1 MSEPWWVTGKLG
13 SAEWLPRGVNSEL
26 LEAGQRARGGKA
38 NLLKSS
44 KRICGQEG
52 EIWGADVHRRLVTK
66 EVLLY
71 YWSRVLEFLCISGIT
86 L

>member
-1 MSEPWWVTGKLG
+1 MSEPRWVTGKLG
-13 SAEWLPRGVNSEL
+13 SAEWLPCGVNSEL
-26 LEAGQRARGGKA
+26 LGARQRARRGKA

-52 EIWGADVHRRLVTK
+52 EIWGAEVHRHLITK

-71 YWSRVLEFLCISGIT
+71 Y
-86 L
+86 